1 MLIFWKR
8 LFDDIFIFIYRN
20 IEMLKNFNEDL

>member
-8 LFDDIFIFIYRN
+8 LFDDVFIFIYRN
-20 IEMLKNFNEDL
+20 IEMLENFNEDL

>member
-8 LFDDIFIFIYRN
+8 LFDDVFIFIYRN